1 MSEIDFKINILWNKI
16 EKPLVTI
23 VTSVYNRDKILVRA
37 MKSVDNQTYKNIEYI
52 VVNNG
57 STINIDNVVEEF
69 IANATIPMMYIK
81 RSTGI
86 GPHTGRNSGI
96 KRARGKYI
104 CFIDSDDEYLPNAMQ
119 IFIDAWNSI
128 PEEHRD
134 EYREVVAQCFNEYG
148 DRIGPKFPEGIN
160 DLGRKEAQA
169 LLATIPG
176 IGVEHANMSVT
187 KQIQKYL
194 FPEPEGVC
202 YVVESVTLWDRL
214 SKKYKSYFLN
224 DYVRRYYV
232 DSADSITNQEIKKVT
247 VKHCI
252 NLLFADKF
260 VLDHW
265 GEYEYTLKTYIR
277 TILHYSIIKNVLI
290 IKNAYPNYD
299 WVNKSVSG
307 ICNRAMLFLS
317 WLPSVLGVFIF
328 IKKKM

>member
-1 MSEIDFKINILWNKI
+1 MCEIYYKVNSLWNKS
-16 EKPLVTI
+16 ENPQVTI
-23 VTSVYNRDKILVRA
+23 VTSVYNRDEILVRA

-57 STINIDNVVEEF
+57 STMNIDKVVEDF
-69 IANATIPMMYIK
+69 MANASIPMMYIK
-81 RSTGI
+81 RSSGI

-104 CFIDSDDEYLPNAMQ
+104 CFIDSDDEYFPDAMK

-128 PEEHRD
+128 PEKHRG
-134 EYREVVAQCFNEYG
+134 EYREVVAQCVNEYG

-160 DLGRKEAQA
+160 DLSGKEAQT

-187 KQIQKYL
+187 KQIQDYI
-194 FPEPEGVC
+194 FPEPTGVS
-202 YVVESVTLWDRL
+202 YVIETVTLWDRL
-214 SKKYKSYFLN
+214 SMKYKSYFLN

-232 DSADSITNQEIKKVT
+232 DSPDSITNQEIKKVT
-247 VKHCI
+247 VKHCV

-260 VLDHW
+260 ALDHW
-265 GEYEYTLKTYIR
+265 SEYDYSLKKYFR
-277 TILHYSIIKNVLI
+277 TVIHYAIIKNVLK

-299 WVNKSVSG
+299 WVGKPVNSIMNKT
-307 ICNRAMLFLS
+307 MLFLC
-317 WLPSVLGVFIF
+317 WIPSVFGAFYF
-328 IKKKM
+328 IKTKM